1 MQNLFGNA
9 SKALAN
15 LITAMR
21 TTSFCLEA
29 VTTHP
34 SPSPAVTYPSLSYHY
49 DMLEITNDGR
59 AWLAKQTM
67 RIRANFEV
75 NIQCGSGVMP
85 RPPGRTDCAHSTWW
99 LAERNM
105 PQRGEISLFV
115 YRGGCRPR
123 LGVAGNNCRRMPL

>member
-9 SKALAN
+9 SKLLAN

-34 SPSPAVTYPSLSYHY
+34 SSSPAVTYPSLSYHY

-67 RIRANFEV
+67 RIPAAVFQPTLR
-75 NIQCGSGVMP
+75 
-85 RPPGRTDCAHSTWW
+85 STFSVA
-99 LAERNM
+99 AE
-105 PQRGEISLFV
+105 
-115 YRGGCRPR
+115 
-123 LGVAGNNCRRMPL
+123 